1 MTLIA
6 IQVRAPPME
15 LVTAKSTLKSL
26 LEGVDPV
33 TGYPIPKGLV
43 LHHAM
48 VIRALLCAVAVME
61 AEEARSRRR
70 ARLPRNTGRP
80 WGPNDDAQLLG
91 AFRSGLP
98 LLQIAA
104 DHQRSLASVES
115 RLERLGALAPE
126 QRVTRNRY
134 VTPPRGT
141 ATLR

>member
-1 MTLIA
+1 
-6 IQVRAPPME
+6 ME
-15 LVTAKSTLKSL
+15 LAAAKATLKSL

-33 TGYPIPKGLV
+33 TGYGIPKSMV
-43 LHHAM
+43 LHHAL
-48 VIRALLCAVAVME
+48 VIRALLCALAVLE
-61 AEEARSRRR
+61 AEEGRSRRR

-80 WGPNDDAQLLG
+80 WAAQDDAQVLA
-91 AFRSGLP
+91 AFRSGEP

-126 QRVTRNRY
+126 QRLTRNRY

-141 ATLR
+141 AAAR